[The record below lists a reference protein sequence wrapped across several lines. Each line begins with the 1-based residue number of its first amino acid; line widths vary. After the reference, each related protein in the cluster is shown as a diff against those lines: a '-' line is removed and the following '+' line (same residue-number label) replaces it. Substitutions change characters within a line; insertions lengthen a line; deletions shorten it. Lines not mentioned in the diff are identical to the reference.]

1 MKVRVI
7 GVVALF
13 LCNLLVPAVYASGGG
28 GGGGGMDT
36 GGMSADSDRGP
47 TPQQKAQRAH
57 NKGLK
62 YRKDALKYEAKAAAA
77 TDDKDRAKQLAN
89 AQEAWRDAIE
99 QYRKAI
105 GYDDSLYQ
113 SMNELGF
120 ALRKSGDFKAAIEAY
135 NLALALQSD
144 YAPAI
149 EYRGEAFLL
158 MQSFQEVQA
167 SYVRL
172 VTLDHDQAALLL
184 TSIKQWLTAHPEV
197 TTEEAKAFAKWV
209 AQRNDLAQ
217 LLPGASHAWGP

>member
-1 MKVRVI
+1 MWKVV
-7 GVVALF
+7 GVALLF
-13 LCNLLVPAVYASGGG
+13 VGSLAVPAVYASGGG
-28 GGGGGMDT
+28 GGGGMDV

-47 TPQQKAQRAH
+47 TPQQKAQRAY

-62 YRKDALKYEAKAAAA
+62 YRKDALKYETKAAEAS
-77 TDDKDRAKQLAN
+77 DEKDRSRQLAS

-105 GYDDSLYQ
+105 GYDSSLYQ

-120 ALRKSGDFKAAIEAY
+120 ALRKSGDYKAAIEAY
-135 NLALALQSD
+135 DQALGLQSG

-158 MQSFQEVQA
+158 MQSFAEVQA
-167 SYVRL
+167 AYVRL
-172 VTLDHDQAALLL
+172 LTLDHDQAALLL
-184 TSIKQWLTAHPEV
+184 ASIKQWLAAHPDISTDEV
-197 TTEEAKAFAKWV
+197 QAFAKWA

-217 LLPGASHAWGP
+217 LLPGTPHAWAP